1 MTFFRRVALKT
12 GTTGLAVGT
21 LYFIVLG
28 ALTFFG
34 GVIHAAIPPLLWFAL
49 FVGAGAGLGL
59 FLGLVVAAVMSLT
72 LPRVNR
78 GGGDQESRL
87 RWAGAAAA
95 GAPVFVLTLVEQL
108 TGVVGVLSPDLTTIV
123 VIPTLVAVGGGAAA
137 APGLCERY
145 QPKRPEM

>member
-1 MTFFRRVALKT
+1 VKFFGLVALKT

-21 LYFIVLG
+21 VYFVVIG

-34 GVIHAAIPPLLWFAL
+34 GVMTSAVPPLLWFVL
-49 FVGAGAGLGL
+49 FIGAGAGLGL
-59 FLGLVVAAVMSLT
+59 FLGLVVAAAMSVT

-78 GGGDQESRL
+78 GGGDQEARL

-95 GAPVFVLTLVEQL
+95 GIPVLALTMSEQL
-108 TGVVGVLSPDLTTIV
+108 TGTVGLLSSGWTTIV
-123 VIPTLVAVGGGAAA
+123 VLPTLVATGGGSAA